1 LQIDG
6 WLLVCLVFGVENP
19 SRSFLVARSE
29 TFLFAGRVV
38 LNEKYPV
45 VPLEE
50 AVFAFHRHPGC

>member
-1 LQIDG
+1 
-6 WLLVCLVFGVENP
+6 VCLVLGVENP
-19 SRSFLVARSE
+19 ARSFLVPRSE
-29 TFLFAGRVV
+29 TFLPAGRVV